1 MNLQYILDGNGE
13 TTGVFIPIQEWLSF
27 KKKFKNA
34 DIESND
40 IPEWHKEELDRRLEA
55 IKNGDEEFQDYNEA
69 IDDILKQ
76 LEEE

>member
-27 KKKFKNA
+27 KKKIKNT

-40 IPEWHKEELDRRLEA
+40 IPEWHKEEIDRRLDD
-55 IKNGDEEFQDYNEA
+55 IKNGREEFQNYKDAMDELKNE
-69 IDDILKQ
+69 L
-76 LEEE
+76 

>member
-27 KKKFKNA
+27 KKKIKNT

-40 IPEWHKEELDRRLEA
+40 IPEWHKEEIDRRLEA
-55 IKNGDEEFQDYNEA
+55 IKNGTTQFHDFDDAMDEIENG
-69 IDDILKQ
+69 L
-76 LEEE
+76 